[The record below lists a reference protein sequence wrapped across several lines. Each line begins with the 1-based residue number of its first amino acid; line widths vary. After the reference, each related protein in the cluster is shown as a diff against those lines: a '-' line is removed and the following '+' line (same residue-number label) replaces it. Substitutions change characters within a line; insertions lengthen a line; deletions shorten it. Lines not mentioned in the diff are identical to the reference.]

1 MNEVFHLFET
11 LYLTYCEALAYW
23 VARVPLG
30 QKTTMTDPQG
40 AVIPIMPY
48 KVPRDLTKLLVSAHA
63 LLGERL
69 TLTTTI

>member
-1 MNEVFHLFET
+1 
-11 LYLTYCEALAYW
+11 
-23 VARVPLG
+23 
-30 QKTTMTDPQG
+30 MTDPQG

-69 TLTTTI
+69 TEIQDRNNNGGFKESKHTTQGPE